1 MTLPNFMIAG
11 TARCGTTSLYYYLKQ
26 HPEIGFPDK
35 KEPKFFSYDAQTFPH
50 HGPGDHTV
58 DQGMVHD
65 IEEYKVLFQGLENL
79 KCIGE
84 ASSDYFFF
92 HNYTVKAIK
101 DELGDIP
108 IIISIRNPVER
119 AYSAYNNLVRD
130 GRESLDFI
138 DALNAEEERISDNWD
153 WMWAY
158 KKGGL
163 YTDAL
168 EHYKQEFSRV
178 KVVLLDDLEESP
190 HDVIKDI
197 FKFLDVDLDV
207 DINCETKYSHSG
219 KAKNTIISILTSRN
233 NKIAFAIRKSIMGI
247 IPRSLLERV
256 ASKLFKKD
264 DLPFEARV
272 YLQKY
277 FLNDIEKLEKL
288 LDRNLDSWKKL

>member
-1 MTLPNFMIAG
+1 MRPNFIIAG
-11 TARCGTTSLYYYLKQ
+11 VARCGTTSLYYYLKQ
-26 HPEIGFPDK
+26 HPDIGFPSQ
-35 KEPKFFSYDAQTFPH
+35 KEPKYFSSINLKFPH
-50 HGPGDHTV
+50 NGVGDVTV
-58 DQGMVHD
+58 DSVAIKD
-65 IEEYKVLFQGLENL
+65 RNAYFRLFEKLGNF
-79 KCIGE
+79 KAIGE

-92 HNYTVKAIK
+92 HNCTVKAIK

-108 IIISIRNPVER
+108 IIISIRNPVDR

-130 GRESLDFI
+130 GRESLGFL
-138 DALNAEEERISDNWD
+138 DALNAEEGRLSSNWD

-163 YTDAL
+163 YADAL
-168 EHYKQEFSRV
+168 GHFMQEFSRV

-190 HDVIKDI
+190 HEVIREI
-197 FKFLDVDLDV
+197 FNFLDVYLDV

-219 KAKNTIISILTSRN
+219 KAKNTIVSLLTSRN
-233 NKIAFAIRKSIMGI
+233 NRIVFAVRKLIMSI

-264 DLPFEARV
+264 DLPFEARM

-288 LDRNLDSWKKL
+288 LGRNLDAWKKL